1 MANVSITEARQ
12 SDLESLTTI
21 LPRSFHPVN
30 AYQRVAQPD
39 TPKIREW
46 WRRVFEDEIKDDN
59 CHPIVAIDP
68 TTDKDVGVLTLRRFE
83 PEGKGSGFW
92 SMYPLTDDH
101 NKAMCDAFI
110 FKMTE
115 WREKLMGG
123 RSHYL
128 IELFG
133 TDHAYKGCGVGSKM
147 LKKACDIA
155 DETGDDIFVQA
166 NASAIGFYEK
176 FGFKSEGEV
185 LMPGEDE
192 YLETFMVRRV

>member
-1 MANVSITEARQ
+1 
-12 SDLESLTTI
+12 
-21 LPRSFHPVN
+21 
-30 AYQRVAQPD
+30 
-39 TPKIREW
+39 
-46 WRRVFEDEIKDDN
+46 
-59 CHPIVAIDP
+59 
-68 TTDKDVGVLTLRRFE
+68 
-83 PEGKGSGFW
+83 
-92 SMYPLTDDH
+92 
-101 NKAMCDAFI
+101 
-110 FKMTE
+110 
-115 WREKLMGG
+115 MGG